1 MKRRST
7 VTEIVAAV
15 SVSSEAMIQ
24 LYVNLIQPIIAWT
37 VKDLIWPT
45 HFSLT
50 IIFLLLQV

>member
-24 LYVNLIQPIIAWT
+24 LYVNLIQPIIA
-37 VKDLIWPT
+37 
-45 HFSLT
+45 
-50 IIFLLLQV
+50 